1 MINFNNQL
9 NAEFMELKS
18 YVDAAEPKV
27 TEGAKER
34 LNDLLADWKT
44 YENERNAIVDQEMQ
58 EYNQMFKGLDLPALI
73 LDK

>member
-1 MINFNNQL
+1 
-9 NAEFMELKS
+9 MELKS

-44 YENERNAIVDQEMQ
+44 YENERNAIVDKEMQ
-58 EYNQMFKGLDLPALI
+58 DYNKTYVDLGLPAI
-73 LDK
+73 IMEE